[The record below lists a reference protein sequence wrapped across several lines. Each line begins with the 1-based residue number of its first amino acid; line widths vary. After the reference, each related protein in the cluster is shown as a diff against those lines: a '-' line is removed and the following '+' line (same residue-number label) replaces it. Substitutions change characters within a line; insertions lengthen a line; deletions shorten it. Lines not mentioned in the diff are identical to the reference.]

1 MLNMRFKD
9 FVWPNNPHSCSL
21 TTMRDVATH
30 KYPGYSYRLEN
41 LGMGRRVLSG
51 NGEFYGEN
59 AYKTM
64 KELLQVFQQEGAGR
78 LIHPIIEM
86 NQAIFSELELVQ
98 EPRADYVAYRFVFL
112 EDGSGTVT
120 DSGTSGSARTHVVK
134 SGENLWEIAALYGTT
149 AQQLLTLN
157 SWIQN
162 PNKLTTGKQ
171 VLLA

>member
-1 MLNMRFKD
+1 M
-9 FVWPNNPHSCSL
+9 
-21 TTMRDVATH
+21 
-30 KYPGYSYRLEN
+30 
-41 LGMGRRVLSG
+41 
-51 NGEFYGEN
+51 
-59 AYKTM
+59 
-64 KELLQVFQQEGAGR
+64 
-78 LIHPIIEM
+78 IHPIIEM
-86 NQAIFSELELVQ
+86 NQAIFSELELLQ

-134 SGENLWEIAALYGTT
+134 SGETLWEIASLYDTT
-149 AQQLLTLN
+149 AQQLLALN